1 MADGIHDLLNVD
13 VLTGILDIFSLFLN
27 SYRETFATVGGI
39 MFEIYEG
46 TISLTTFYIS
56 FNFWFVRRS

>member
-13 VLTGILDIFSLFLN
+13 VLTGILDIFSLFLS

-39 MFEIYEG
+39 MSEIY
-46 TISLTTFYIS
+46 
-56 FNFWFVRRS
+56 